1 MGVMYS
7 RGKILEYLPEFEG
20 KKVIY
25 GETTRLG
32 DARLQQEIL
41 PLSKSLRC

>member
-1 MGVMYS
+1 
-7 RGKILEYLPEFEG
+7 LPEFEG

-32 DARLQQEIL
+32 EARLKQENITFKQIPYDVKAL
-41 PLSKSLRC
+41 